1 MAQSHESL
9 LAAKRRY
16 REANRERLN
25 AIQAE
30 YYRTHAEE
38 RKAYARQ
45 YLQDHKEAARLKCK
59 AWKSRNPEYMKKY
72 LHDYYQRNKAK
83 FNAYAL
89 NAYYAG
95 KRTEINARVRKKAV
109 DNLTDWYVRDLL
121 KMPDAPKGLIEVKR
135 IQMKIRRLLR
145 NEQAKH

>member
-30 YYRTHAEE
+30 YYQAH
-38 RKAYARQ
+38 KADRQEYARQ
-45 YLQDHKEAARLKCK
+45 YLQDHKEASRAKCK
-59 AWKSRNPEYMKKY
+59 AWKARNPEYMKKY
-72 LHDYYQRNKAK
+72 MHDYFQRNKAK
-83 FNAYAL
+83 FNAYASK
-89 NAYYAG
+89 AYYAG
-95 KRTEINARVRKKAV
+95 KRTAINARTKKKAI
-109 DNLTDWYVRDLL
+109 DQLKDWYIRDLL
-121 KMPDAPKGLIEVKR
+121 KLPGAPIELVEVKR
-135 IQMKIRRLLR
+135 EQMKIRRLIR